1 MFQKYPK
8 KREKHFFNFLEVC
21 WWCLLPFVASLH
33 RRVGYSVIVFR
44 WPFISLSHPHSLSLS
59 LSLSHTHTLS
69 PTPIHTCT
77 LSQREADILCLS
89 MVRSENT
96 YLLRKGSITSCLT
109 GLDLT
114 RQVNRLPI
122 EHRAEQLNSNRSN
135 PEISSIS
142 LTEKLSIIWL
152 DVHPTISVPT
162 VQALS
167 SMVDRDDQPDR
178 TNCQTNL
185 VIIVHKV
192 SPMFWHFRGTT

>member
-8 KREKHFFNFLEVC
+8 KREKHFLTFWRYVDDVFC
-21 WWCLLPFVASLH
+21 PLLLVST
-33 RRVGYSVIVFR
+33 VESVI
-44 WPFISLSHPHSLSLS
+44 LSLFSDGHLSPCHILTHS

>member
-8 KREKHFFNFLEVC
+8 KREKHFITFCRYVDDVFC
-21 WWCLLPFVASLH
+21 PLLLVST
-33 RRVGYSVIVFR
+33 VESVIL
-44 WPFISLSHPHSLSLS
+44 SLFSDGHLSPCHILTHSLSLS

-114 RQVNRLPI
+114 RQVKLFFIQHEQSAESKQNKQEVSHTVILTLKLVLSGYRGSLCPVCRINLPPI
-122 EHRAEQLNSNRSN
+122 AQIPFARSSLCLGLSCSHKK
-135 PEISSIS
+135 EI
-142 LTEKLSIIWL
+142 KA
-152 DVHPTISVPT
+152 V
-162 VQALS
+162 
-167 SMVDRDDQPDR
+167 
-178 TNCQTNL
+178 
-185 VIIVHKV
+185 
-192 SPMFWHFRGTT
+192 

>member
-8 KREKHFFNFLEVC
+8 KREKHFLTFWRYVDDVFC
-21 WWCLLPFVASLH
+21 PLLLVST
-33 RRVGYSVIVFR
+33 VESVI
-44 WPFISLSHPHSLSLS
+44 LSLFS
-59 LSLSHTHTLS
+59 DGHLSPCHILTHTLS
-69 PTPIHTCT
+69 HTPIHTCT

-96 YLLRKGSITSCLT
+96 YLLRKGSITSFLT